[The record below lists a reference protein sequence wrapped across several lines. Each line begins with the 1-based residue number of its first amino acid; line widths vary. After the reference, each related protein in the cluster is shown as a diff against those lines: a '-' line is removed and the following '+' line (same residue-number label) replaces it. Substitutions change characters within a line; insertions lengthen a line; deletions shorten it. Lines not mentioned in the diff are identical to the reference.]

1 MNLFTQLFG
10 RSKVKS
16 KDVAKDR
23 LLAVLVRD
31 RINLSSKEMEQVKA
45 DIIEVISRYIEVDK
59 DGADIAL
66 IKAWRQN
73 LLIAHIPIISA
84 IQN

>member
-66 IKAWRQN
+66 TKAWRQN